1 MSLVAARIVPDFD
14 FHNAVNVRTVD
25 VYIQDSAGAPGDK
38 RGVEGL
44 QYEVLSNDQVI
55 QTGLTDK
62 EGKIQVFLFP
72 EATTILKVLGTEY
85 EVSLLGTLYPRTQLR
100 GVQQRLDL
108 LGYHPG
114 TLHADAALAAD
125 YDNKTEGT
133 EKAILDFQ
141 ADNKLFPDAM
151 FGPKSQQ
158 ALEKL
163 MTKTKAE

>member
-1 MSLVAARIVPDFD
+1 MSLVAARIVPDID
-14 FHNAVNVRTVD
+14 ANNAINVRTVD
-25 VYIQDSAGAPGDK
+25 VYIQDSPGAPGDK

-44 QYEVLSNDQVI
+44 QYEVLSNDQVV
-55 QTGLTDK
+55 QSGLTDK

-72 EATTILKVLGTEY
+72 DARTILKVLGTEY
-85 EVSLLGTLYPRTQLR
+85 EVSILGTLYPREQLC
-100 GVQQRLDL
+100 GVQQRIEL

-114 TLHADAALAAD
+114 SLHADAALAAD

-133 EKAILDFQ
+133 ERAILNFQ
-141 ADNKLFPDAM
+141 ADNKLFPDAL
-151 FGPKSQQ
+151 FGPKSQE

>member
-1 MSLVAARIVPDFD
+1 MSLVASRIIPDFD
-14 FHNAVNVRTVD
+14 VNNAVNVRTVD
-25 VYIQDSAGAPGDK
+25 VYIQDSAGAPEDK

-44 QYEVLSNDQVI
+44 QYEVLSNDLVV
-55 QTGLTDK
+55 QTGMTDK

-72 EATTILKVLGTEY
+72 GARTILKVLGTEY
-85 EVSLLGTLYPRTQLR
+85 EVSLLGTLHPRAQLR

-158 ALEKL
+158 TLEKL